1 MASFD
6 DREKGFEQKY
16 KHDKE
21 LEFKAVAR
29 RNKLLGLWAAE
40 QMGLKGPAADD
51 YAKTVVLADFDRP
64 GDSDVLEK
72 VMGDFKAK
80 AIAVSELQVRKQMS
94 DLLDTARRQIMTEV
108 QQN

>member
-1 MASFD
+1 MATFD
-6 DREKGFEQKY
+6 DREKGFEGKY

-40 QMGLKGPAADD
+40 QMSLKGPAADD

-64 GDSDVLEK
+64 GDGDVLEK

-80 AIAVSELQVRKQMS
+80 GIAVSELQVRKQMS
-94 DLLDTARRQIMTEV
+94 DLLETARRQIMTEV
-108 QQN
+108 KPN